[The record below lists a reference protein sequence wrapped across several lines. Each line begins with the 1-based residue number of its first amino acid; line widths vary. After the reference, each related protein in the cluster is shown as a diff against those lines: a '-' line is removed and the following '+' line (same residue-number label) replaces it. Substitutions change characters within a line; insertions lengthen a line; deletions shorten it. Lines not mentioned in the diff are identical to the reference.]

1 MNPHPAQPPET
12 PALDAASPTTAWV
25 AAGIAVAMTLAS
37 LLAAA
42 LV

>member
-1 MNPHPAQPPET
+1 MNSHPAQPNEA
-12 PALDAASPTTAWV
+12 PALDAESPATAWI

>member
-1 MNPHPAQPPET
+1 MKTHPAQPDEA
-12 PALDAASPTTAWV
+12 PALDAASPAAAWI
-25 AAGIAVAMTLAS
+25 AAGIALLMTIAS